1 MSHLGAKAGLREA
14 GIERS
19 GRAATSNAEGK
30 RCFIN
35 DELLAALFY
44 PPRNH

>member
-30 RCFIN
+30 RCFTN
-35 DELLAALFY
+35 EKLLAGLFY
-44 PPRNH
+44 TPRNH